1 MRPSRRR
8 RRIYRAPRF
17 EPVEPRVFLSGEPTA
32 DFLLD
37 YFVENQLL
45 DEIHTTLND
54 AHELTGLSE
63 VRAEYGF
70 TGAGQTVVVIDSG
83 IAYDHEAL
91 GGGFGSGYRVV
102 GGFDF
107 SSERD
112 GDPYDDGP
120 NGSHGTHVAGIIGS
134 DEPACLGV
142 APGVTL
148 VGLRVFD
155 DDGRGYFSWVE
166 EALSWVH
173 LHRDAFENPITTV
186 NLSLGS
192 YWNSDAPPSWAML
205 EEELAQLKAD
215 GIFTSVSAGNAFAAG
230 NQPGLSYP
238 AASPY
243 VVPVASVDDD
253 GGMSYFTQ
261 RHQRA
266 IAAPGRGVLSSVP
279 DYVGNGNGLHDDY
292 ARYSG
297 TSMAAPYLA
306 GAAVLVRQAYQFVG
320 VTDVTQD
327 TIYDLMM
334 QTADTV
340 YDQVTGRNYCR
351 LNLAR
356 AIDAVMPDDDFGSS
370 TETAFNLGTIDARQS
385 LSGAIEHLADRDWFT
400 FTAGRNGAVTL
411 RVDAS
416 AGLSPEWQLTDNTRD
431 ADSADNVL
439 SFEVVAGKAYTVGLA
454 ARQGMGHYKLDVD
467 LAPSDDYTGWGTLA
481 QRRFDDN
488 RLEGHGSWFVFTA
501 AADGLLTVEALFT
514 HADGD
519 VDLRLLDADEQLLGI
534 SNGMTDGE
542 RIDVTV
548 SAGDVFYLHAYV
560 YGGGVHEQ
568 VDFRVTNLVSQVGD
582 SVWVTGTDG
591 DDAFALTAG
600 STLQMAIN
608 GVSYEF
614 DSAAVAHVFF
624 DGKGGSDR
632 AEWTGTDGDDVATLC
647 VGSAELSGP
656 GYLIQA
662 TDVESYVIHG
672 GAGQDRAMLYDSP
685 GDDGFAASL
694 GSAEMAGDGFVN
706 RARGFETVEAYAASG
721 GYDVAKLF
729 DSAGNDLF
737 AATPLFAELSGP
749 GFVSRA
755 TGFDSTHAYA
765 TAGGFDV
772 AKLFDSR
779 GRDVFIAGPTQGAL
793 FGDGFYNRAK
803 LFEQVHAYATAG
815 GYDVAK
821 LYDSAGD
828 DTFQADPIQGALFGN
843 GFYNRAK
850 RFESVHA
857 YAVLGGI
864 DSATLFDSPGNDTFL
879 SNPIFSALYGEGFYN
894 RAKYFEQVHAQA
906 DAGGRDEA
914 FFTDSTGNDT
924 LRAALDWV
932 LLVNDRVTAWGCD
945 FEYVHAQAVAGGTN
959 RAELAAVDYL
969 LELDGDWS

>member
-8 RRIYRAPRF
+8 RRTYRAPRF
-17 EPVEPRVFLSGEPTA
+17 EPVEPRLFLSGDPVA

-37 YFVENQLL
+37 YFIENQLY
-45 DEIHTTLND
+45 DEIYPTLND
-54 AHELTGLSE
+54 AHELTGLNE

-91 GGGFGSGYRVV
+91 GGGFGSTYRVV

-134 DEPACLGV
+134 DDPACLGV

-166 EALSWVH
+166 EALNWVH
-173 LHRDAFENPITTV
+173 LNRNAFENPITTV
-186 NLSLGS
+186 NLSLGT
-192 YWNSDAPPSWAML
+192 YWNSDAPPNWAML
-205 EEELAQLKAD
+205 EEELAQLEAD
-215 GIFTSVSAGNAFAAG
+215 GIFISVSAGNAFAASG
-230 NQPGLSYP
+230 QPGLSYP

-253 GGMSYFTQ
+253 GSLSYFTQ

-266 IAAPGRGVLSSVP
+266 IAAPGRSVLSSVP
-279 DYVGNGNGLHDDY
+279 DYVGNRNGLQDDF

-297 TSMAAPYLA
+297 TSMAAPYVA
-306 GAAVLVRQAYQFVG
+306 GAAVLIRQAYEFVG

-327 TIYDLMM
+327 TIYNLMIN
-334 QTADTV
+334 TADTV
-340 YDQVTGRNYCR
+340 YDQVTGQSYFR
-351 LNLAR
+351 LNLSR

-370 TETAFNLGTIDARQS
+370 TETAYDLGTIDARQS
-385 LSGAIEHLADRDWFT
+385 LSGVIEHLADRDWFT
-400 FTAGRNGAVTL
+400 FTAGRTGEVTL

-416 AGLSPEWQLTDNTRD
+416 AGLSPEWQLTDDMRGAAT
-431 ADSADNVL
+431 ADNVL
-439 SFEVVAGKAYTVGLA
+439 SFDVTAGRAYTVGLA
-454 ARQGMGHYKLDVD
+454 ARQGLGHYKLDVD
-467 LAPSDDYTGWGTLA
+467 LAPSDDYTGWGTLS

-488 RLEGHGSWFVFTA
+488 RLEGEGQWFVFTA
-501 AADGLLTVEALFT
+501 AADGLLTVEALFA

-548 SAGDVFYLHAYV
+548 SAGDVFYLNAYV
-560 YGGGVHEQ
+560 YGGGVNEQ
-568 VDFRVTNLVSQVGD
+568 VDFRVTNLVSQVED
-582 SVWVTGTDG
+582 SVRVMGTDG

-600 STLQMAIN
+600 STLRMAIN

-632 AEWTGTDGDDVATLC
+632 AEWTGTAGNDVATIR

-662 TDVESYVIHG
+662 TDVENFVIHG
-672 GAGQDRAMLYDSP
+672 GAGQDRATLYDSA
-685 GDDGFAASL
+685 GNDVFAASP
-694 GSAEMAGDGFVN
+694 GRAEMAGDGFVN
-706 RARGFETVEAYAASG
+706 RARGFETVEAYATAG

-729 DSAGNDLF
+729 DSAGNDRF
-737 AATPLFAELSGP
+737 TAAPLFAELTGP

-755 TGFDSTHAYA
+755 RGFDSAHAYA

-779 GRDVFIAGPTQGAL
+779 GNDYFVADPTQGAL
-793 FGDGFYNRAK
+793 YGNGFYNRAK
-803 LFEQVHAYATAG
+803 LFEAVHAYATAG
-815 GYDVAK
+815 GQDVAK
-821 LYDSAGD
+821 LYDSAGN
-828 DTFQADPIQGALFGN
+828 DTFVANPIQGALFGN

-850 RFESVHA
+850 QFESVHA
-857 YAVLGGI
+857 YAVRGGL
-864 DSATLFDSPGNDTFL
+864 DTAKLYDSPGDDTFI
-879 SNPIFSALYGEGFYN
+879 SNPIYSALYGEGFYN

-914 FFTDSTGNDT
+914 HFADSTGNDT

-932 LLVNDRVTAWGCD
+932 LLVNDRVSVWASD
-945 FEYVHAQAVAGGTN
+945 FEYVHAQAAAGGTN
-959 RAELAAVDYL
+959 KAELAAVDYV
-969 LELDGDWS
+969 LELDGDWD